1 MKRNKKS
8 KNQVDTYRPTVRY
21 HSMYRTYVD
30 SLFQSTEL
38 DRNQIMRCALFTA
51 AHNPVFLA
59 LMNQYKMSDV
69 PLPSSP
75 WQPSSHQLW
84 MEQEPNIEEKRGG
97 VHDDF
102 ERKRKGT
109 STNTSTLPGTS
120 TDGQSM
126 SGTTIQSNQQTS
138 IHENAAR
145 ITRRQQSIERR
156 TREIP
161 TLQLSNNGGIRLDFR

>member
-30 SLFQSTEL
+30 SLFQATEL

-75 WQPSSHQLW
+75 WQLSSHPLW
-84 MEQEPNIEEKRGG
+84 MEQEPNIEEKGG
-97 VHDDF
+97 GEHDDL
-102 ERKRKGT
+102 ERKGT
-109 STNTSTLPGTS
+109 ATSTSTLLRTS

-126 SGTTIQSNQQTS
+126 SRATIQSKQQPS
-138 IHENAAR
+138 PSEKAAGHA
-145 ITRRQQSIERR
+145 RRQQPIERR
-156 TREIP
+156 TRTFP
-161 TLQLSNNGGIRLDFR
+161 TLQLSNNGGIKLDFR

>member
-1 MKRNKKS
+1 MKKNKKA

-21 HSMYRTYVD
+21 HSIYRTYVD
-30 SLFQSTEL
+30 SLFQATEL
-38 DRNQIMRCALFTA
+38 DRNQIIRCALFTA

-84 MEQEPNIEEKRGG
+84 MEQEPNTEEKGG
-97 VHDDF
+97 GNHDNL
-102 ERKRKGT
+102 ERKGT
-109 STNTSTLPGTS
+109 STNAFTLLGAS
-120 TDGQSM
+120 TDGQSV
-126 SGTTIQSNQQTS
+126 SGTTAQSDRQSSTNETT
-138 IHENAAR
+138 AR
-145 ITRRQQSIERR
+145 VTRRQQPIKRR

>member
-21 HSMYRTYVD
+21 HSMYRIYVD
-30 SLFQSTEL
+30 SLFQATKL

-75 WQPSSHQLW
+75 WQPSSHPLW
-84 MEQEPNIEEKRGG
+84 MEQEPNIEEKGG
-97 VHDDF
+97 GEHDDL
-102 ERKRKGT
+102 ERKGT
-109 STNTSTLPGTS
+109 ATNTSTLLRTS

-126 SGTTIQSNQQTS
+126 SGATIHSKQQPSTS
-138 IHENAAR
+138 EKAAG
-145 ITRRQQSIERR
+145 TARRQQPIERR
-156 TREIP
+156 TRAIP
-161 TLQLSNNGGIRLDFR
+161 TLQLSNNGGIRLDLR

>member
-21 HSMYRTYVD
+21 HSMYRIYVD
-30 SLFQSTEL
+30 SLFQAIKL

-75 WQPSSHQLW
+75 WQPSSHPLW
-84 MEQEPNIEEKRGG
+84 MEQEPNIEEKGG
-97 VHDDF
+97 GEHDDL
-102 ERKRKGT
+102 ERKGT
-109 STNTSTLPGTS
+109 ATNTSTLLRTS

-126 SGTTIQSNQQTS
+126 SGATIHSKQQPSTS
-138 IHENAAR
+138 EKAAG
-145 ITRRQQSIERR
+145 TARRQQPIERR
-156 TREIP
+156 TRTFP
-161 TLQLSNNGGIRLDFR
+161 TLQLSNNGGIKLDFR

>member
-1 MKRNKKS
+1 MKKNKKP
-8 KNQVDTYRPTVRY
+8 KNHVDTYRPTVRY
-21 HSMYRTYVD
+21 HSIYRTYVD
-30 SLFQSTEL
+30 SLFQATEL

-75 WQPSSHQLW
+75 WQSSSHPLW
-84 MEQEPNIEEKRGG
+84 MEQEPNIKEKGG
-97 VHDDF
+97 GEYDDL
-102 ERKRKGT
+102 ERKGT
-109 STNTSTLPGTS
+109 STRTSTLLGTS
-120 TDGQSM
+120 TGTQSI
-126 SGTTIQSNQQTS
+126 SGTTIQPDRQPCTS
-138 IHENAAR
+138 GKAAR
-145 ITRRQQSIERR
+145 ITRRQQPIERR

>member
-75 WQPSSHQLW
+75 WQPSSHPLW
-84 MEQEPNIEEKRGG
+84 MEQEPNIEEKGG
-97 VHDDF
+97 GEHDDL
-102 ERKRKGT
+102 ERKGT
-109 STNTSTLPGTS
+109 ATNTSTLLRTS

-126 SGTTIQSNQQTS
+126 SGATIQSKQQPSTS
-138 IHENAAR
+138 EKSAGPA
-145 ITRRQQSIERR
+145 RRQQPIERR

-161 TLQLSNNGGIRLDFR
+161 TLQLSNNGGIRLDLR

>member
-1 MKRNKKS
+1 MKKNKKP
-8 KNQVDTYRPTVRY
+8 KNQIDTYRPTVRY

-30 SLFQSTEL
+30 SLFQATKL

-75 WQPSSHQLW
+75 WHPSSHPLW
-84 MEQEPNIEEKRGG
+84 MEQEPNIEEKGG
-97 VHDDF
+97 GEHDDL
-102 ERKRKGT
+102 ERKGT
-109 STNTSTLPGTS
+109 ATNTSTLLRTS

-126 SGTTIQSNQQTS
+126 SGATIQSKQQLSTS
-138 IHENAAR
+138 EKAAGPA
-145 ITRRQQSIERR
+145 RRQQPIERR
-156 TREIP
+156 TRAFP
-161 TLQLSNNGGIRLDFR
+161 TLQLSNNGGIKLDFR

>member
-1 MKRNKKS
+1 MKKNKKA

-21 HSMYRTYVD
+21 HSIYRTYVD
-30 SLFQSTEL
+30 SLFQATEL
-38 DRNQIMRCALFTA
+38 DRNQIIRCALFTA

-75 WQPSSHQLW
+75 WQPSSHPLW
-84 MEQEPNIEEKRGG
+84 MEQEPNTEEKGG
-97 VHDDF
+97 GNYDDL
-102 ERKRKGT
+102 ERKGT
-109 STNTSTLPGTS
+109 STSAFTLLGTS
-120 TDGQSM
+120 TGGQPM
-126 SGTTIQSNQQTS
+126 SGATIQSNQQS
-138 IHENAAR
+138 SNHEKAAR
-145 ITRRQQSIERR
+145 ITRRQQPIKRR

>member
-21 HSMYRTYVD
+21 HSMYRIYVD
-30 SLFQSTEL
+30 SLFQATKL

-75 WQPSSHQLW
+75 WQPSSHPLW
-84 MEQEPNIEEKRGG
+84 MEQEPNIEEKGG
-97 VHDDF
+97 GEHDDL
-102 ERKRKGT
+102 ERKGT
-109 STNTSTLPGTS
+109 ATNTSTLLRTS
-120 TDGQSM
+120 TDGQSL
-126 SGTTIQSNQQTS
+126 SGATIQSKQQPSTS
-138 IHENAAR
+138 EKAAGPAR
-145 ITRRQQSIERR
+145 HQQPIERR
-156 TREIP
+156 TRTFP
-161 TLQLSNNGGIRLDFR
+161 TLQLSNNGGIKLDFR

>member
-21 HSMYRTYVD
+21 HSMYRIYVD
-30 SLFQSTEL
+30 SLFQATKL

-75 WQPSSHQLW
+75 WQPSSHPLW
-84 MEQEPNIEEKRGG
+84 MEQEPNIEEKGG
-97 VHDDF
+97 GEHDDL
-102 ERKRKGT
+102 ERKGT
-109 STNTSTLPGTS
+109 ATNTSTLLRTS

-126 SGTTIQSNQQTS
+126 SGATIHSKQQPSTS
-138 IHENAAR
+138 EKAAG
-145 ITRRQQSIERR
+145 TARRQQLIERR
-156 TREIP
+156 TRTFP
-161 TLQLSNNGGIRLDFR
+161 TLQLSNNGGIKLDFR